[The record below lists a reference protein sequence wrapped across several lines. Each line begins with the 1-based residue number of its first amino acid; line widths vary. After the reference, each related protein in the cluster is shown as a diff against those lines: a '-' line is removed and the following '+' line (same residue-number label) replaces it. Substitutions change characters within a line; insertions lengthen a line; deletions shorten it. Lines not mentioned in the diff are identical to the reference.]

1 MRAALRS
8 LELLPSD
15 PGLRRFASANLVNT
29 IGSGL
34 YLTGSALFFT
44 RVIGLSSGQVALG
57 LGTATAVGLAL
68 MVVCGRLADRIGAK
82 PVYLALLLL
91 QATAMTGYVFVDDF
105 TGFMIVAVISGVA
118 DRGIA
123 GTVGALVHVVAPPAE
138 RLTARAQLRTAT
150 NVGLGC
156 GTLLAGIALSVG
168 TPTAY
173 RTLILANALLFLVA
187 AALISRVPARAPRKA
202 DGSGGGAP
210 ATPAPRPL
218 RDRGYLA
225 VTAANGLLSLHVST
239 LSFALPL
246 WVVTRTSAP
255 AWSVSL
261 LVLVNTVLVVLLQV
275 RASRSAATLPAA
287 VRQARRAG
295 MLLALS
301 CGFMFLTAHLPVMA
315 VVPVLVLWAV
325 VFTLG
330 ELAQSSSGFYFGF
343 ELAPD
348 TAQGA
353 YQSVFAL
360 GPGIMRSLA
369 PGLLSLVV
377 LDHGSAGWLWL
388 GALFA
393 VAGVLTAACAGRA
406 GRRLTTETTGP
417 TETAK
422 TAVATAPTETAE
434 PMEPMEP
441 TKPTD
446 PADPADAVVAKT
458 TAAAGSAK

>member
-15 PGLRRFASANLVNT
+15 PGLRRFAAANLVNT
-29 IGSGL
+29 VGSGM

-57 LGTATAVGLAL
+57 LGIATAVGLGL
-68 MVVCGRLADRIGAK
+68 MVVCGKLADRVGAK

-91 QATAMTGYVFVDDF
+91 QAMAMAGYVFLDDF
-105 TGFMIVAVISGVA
+105 TGFVVVAVISGVA
-118 DRGIA
+118 DRGIS

-156 GTLLAGIALSVG
+156 GTLLAGVALSID
-168 TPTAY
+168 TPEAY
-173 RTLILANALLFLVA
+173 KALILGNALLFLVA
-187 AALISRVPARAPRKA
+187 AALISRVPARAPLKRN
-202 DGSGGGAP
+202 GSGSGASAAP
-210 ATPAPRPL
+210 VPRPI
-218 RDRGYLA
+218 RDRGYMA
-225 VTAANGLLSLHVST
+225 VAAANGLLSLHVST

-255 AWSVSL
+255 AWSISL

-275 RASRSAATLPAA
+275 RVSRSAATLPAA
-287 VRQARRAG
+287 VGQARRAG
-295 MLLALS
+295 LLLALS
-301 CGFMFLTAHLPVMA
+301 CGFMFLTPHLPAMM
-315 VVPVLVLWAV
+315 VVPTLVLWAV

-348 TAQGA
+348 AAQGA

-377 LDHGSAGWLWL
+377 LEHGSAGWLLL

-393 VAGVLTAACAGRA
+393 AAGILTAACAQRA
-406 GRRLTTETTGP
+406 GLRS
-417 TETAK
+417 A
-422 TAVATAPTETAE
+422 
-434 PMEPMEP
+434 
-441 TKPTD
+441 
-446 PADPADAVVAKT
+446 ADSMDVVGVP
-458 TAAAGSAK
+458 AAAARRT

>member
-15 PGLRRFASANLVNT
+15 PGLRRFAAANLVNT
-29 IGSGL
+29 VGSGL

-68 MVVCGRLADRIGAK
+68 MVVCGKLADRVGAK
-82 PVYLALLLL
+82 PVYLGLLLL
-91 QATAMTGYVFVDDF
+91 QAAAMTGYVFVDDF
-105 TGFMIVAVISGVA
+105 TGFMVVAVISGVA
-118 DRGIA
+118 DRGIS
-123 GTVGALVHVVAPPAE
+123 GTVGALIHVVAPPAE

-156 GTLLAGIALSVG
+156 GTLLAGIALSLG

-173 RTLILANALLFLVA
+173 RTLILGNALLFLVA
-187 AALISRVPARAPRKA
+187 AALISRVPARAPLKR
-202 DGSGGGAP
+202 DGSGAET
-210 ATPAPRPL
+210 AAARAPRPL

-246 WVVTRTSAP
+246 WVVTRTEAP

-275 RASRSAATLPAA
+275 RAGRSAATLPAA
-287 VRQARRAG
+287 VRQTRRAG
-295 MLLALS
+295 LLLALS
-301 CGFMFLTAHLPVMA
+301 CGLMFLTAHLPVTA
-315 VVPVLVLWAV
+315 VVPVLLLWAV

-388 GALFA
+388 GALFT
-393 VAGVLTAACAGRA
+393 VAGVLTAACARRA
-406 GRRLTTETTGP
+406 GLRLTTDPSTPVDPVDEVVPVG
-417 TETAK
+417 
-422 TAVATAPTETAE
+422 APTAT
-434 PMEPMEP
+434 
-441 TKPTD
+441 
-446 PADPADAVVAKT
+446 
-458 TAAAGSAK
+458 GSAT

>member
-15 PGLRRFASANLVNT
+15 PGLRRFAAANLVNT
-29 IGSGL
+29 VGSGL

-68 MVVCGRLADRIGAK
+68 MVVCGKLADRVGAK
-82 PVYLALLLL
+82 PVYLGLLLL
-91 QATAMTGYVFVDDF
+91 QAAAMTGYVFVDGV
-105 TGFMIVAVISGVA
+105 TGFMVVAVISGVA
-118 DRGIA
+118 DRGIS
-123 GTVGALVHVVAPPAE
+123 GTVGALIHVVAPPAE

-156 GTLLAGIALSVG
+156 GTLLAGIALSLG

-173 RTLILANALLFLVA
+173 RALILGNALLFLVA
-187 AALISRVPARAPRKA
+187 AALVSRVPARAPLKRG
-202 DGSGGGAP
+202 GSVGDVP
-210 ATPAPRPL
+210 AARTPRPL

-275 RASRSAATLPAA
+275 RAGRSAATLPAA

-295 MLLALS
+295 LLLALS
-301 CGFMFLTAHLPVMA
+301 CGLMFLTAHLPGAA
-315 VVPVLVLWAV
+315 VVAVLLLWAV

-388 GALFA
+388 GALFT
-393 VAGVLTAACAGRA
+393 VAGVLTAACARRA
-406 GRRLTTETTGP
+406 GHRLTADP
-417 TETAK
+417 AD
-422 TAVATAPTETAE
+422 
-434 PMEPMEP
+434 
-441 TKPTD
+441 PTD
-446 PADPADAVVAKT
+446 PADPADASTPVDPADAVRPVGVP
-458 TAAAGSAK
+458 TATGSAA